1 MPFNVPHCTITSYS
15 SIEYGEDNVSD
26 GTINNPITLVI
37 TSNDVVL
44 FPITPADFRVV
55 GAIETNFGNITYT
68 TIQNRPEVESVEF
81 VQSGNEVNVIVT
93 LVNSFNMN
101 DLNQLINFCIEG
113 TPAISS
119 TVTGNIFNIITN
131 QITI

>member
-101 DLNQLINFCIEG
+101 DLNQLINFLEKYLY
-113 TPAISS
+113 
-119 TVTGNIFNIITN
+119 F
-131 QITI
+131 